1 MNMKRYFAFII
12 STLLIVSTVYA
23 QNEQSKLV
31 QSNEQLNQIDDSLS
45 PIDTKPVDIDTLL
58 YNQIKL
64 EKKLKALNFKPEN
77 NHNNFSHTISINI

>member
-1 MNMKRYFAFII
+1 MQNSMNIKRYFAFII
-12 STLLIVSTVYA
+12 SMLLIVSTGYA

-31 QSNEQLNQIDDSLS
+31 QSNEQLNQIEDSLS

-64 EKKLKALNFKPEN
+64 EKKLKALNFKV
-77 NHNNFSHTISINI
+77 SSKYLISL